1 MSSYISKIKLPSGSE
16 PYLIKDSEAR
26 TMINSLSN
34 IVSGSLVICGETT
47 TALADGST
55 TTPVVVKNAVKIRG
69 VDYAAG
75 ASYIPTAGDVF
86 FYNSKEFVF
95 DGTNWIE
102 FGDITGLGAMAFADQ
117 ASASYTPA
125 GSVSAAFSGNA
136 LTSTGNFTPSGEIS
150 AKFSGNQLTS
160 TGNFTPQ
167 GSISAD
173 FTGS

>member
-1 MSSYISKIKLPSGSE
+1 MSSYISKIQLPSGSE

-47 TALADGST
+47 TALTDGST

-75 ASYIPTAGDVF
+75 ANYTPTAGDVF

-102 FGDITGLGAMAFADQ
+102 FGDITGLGDLAFSDQ
-117 ASASYTPA
+117 VSASYTP
-125 GSVSAAFSGNA
+125 
-136 LTSTGNFTPSGEIS
+136 
-150 AKFSGNQLTS
+150 
-160 TGNFTPQ
+160 
-167 GSISAD
+167 
-173 FTGS
+173 

>member
-1 MSSYISKIKLPSGSE
+1 MTSYISKIQLPSGSE

-47 TALADGST
+47 TALTDGAT
-55 TTPVVVKNAVKIRG
+55 TSPVKVKYAVKIRG

-75 ASYIPTAGDVF
+75 ANYTPTSGDVF
-86 FYNSKEFVF
+86 FYNNKEFVF

-102 FGDITGLGAMAFADQ
+102 FGDITGLGDLAFSDQ
-117 ASASYTPA
+117 VSASYTPQ
-125 GSVSAAFSGNA
+125 GTISAAFSG
-136 LTSTGNFTPSGEIS
+136 TS
-150 AKFSGNQLTS
+150 FSS

-167 GSISAD
+167 GEISAK
-173 FTGS
+173 FTGTSFSSTGNFTP